1 MKLAKAAKH
10 CTFTYFCFCSIFYN
24 HFFIIIFFL
33 VFLLTNYVLCSDDY
47 DKLIRSLE
55 EDYIEINKIKKELEH
70 EESVNKKYGDQFA
83 GFSDIFFAADM
94 TPFDEFSVNER
105 SKIVGQGKK
114 VVFRSI
120 FQTQS
125 HI

>member
-1 MKLAKAAKH
+1 M
-10 CTFTYFCFCSIFYN
+10 
-24 HFFIIIFFL
+24 
-33 VFLLTNYVLCSDDY
+33 LLTNYELCSDDY

-55 EDYIEINKIKKELEH
+55 EDYIEINKIKKELGH
-70 EESVNKKYGDQFA
+70 EESANKKYGDQFA

-94 TPFDEFSVNER
+94 TPLDEFSLNER

-120 FQTQS
+120 FQTPS

>member
-1 MKLAKAAKH
+1 M
-10 CTFTYFCFCSIFYN
+10 
-24 HFFIIIFFL
+24 FL
-33 VFLLTNYVLCSDDY
+33 TKYVLCSDDY
-47 DKLIRSLE
+47 EKLIRSLE

-83 GFSDIFFAADM
+83 SFSDIFFAADM
-94 TPFDEFSVNER
+94 TPLDEFSVNER

-114 VVFRSI
+114 VLFRST

-125 HI
+125 RI